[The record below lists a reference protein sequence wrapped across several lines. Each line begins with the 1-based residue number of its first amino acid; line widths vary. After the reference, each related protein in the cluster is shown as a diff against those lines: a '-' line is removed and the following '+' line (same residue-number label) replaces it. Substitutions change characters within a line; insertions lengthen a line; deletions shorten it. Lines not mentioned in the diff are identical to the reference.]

1 MSVTGLWK
9 GDGDKTLGLMSVTGL
24 WKGDGDKTLGLM
36 SVTGLW
42 KGDGDKT
49 LGLMSVAGL
58 WKGDGDKTLGLM
70 SVAGLWK
77 GDGDKTLGLM
87 SVAGL
92 WKGDGDKTLGLMS
105 VAGLWKGDG
114 DKTLGLM
121 SVAGLWKGD
130 GDKTLGL
137 MSVAGLWKGD
147 GDKTLGLMRALLQ
160 AKQDCESGK
169 LDCPVDLVYTLNKYV
184 TSMDDY
190 GNKALAY
197 IEAEDSSYFEQFL
210 DTINS
215 PYTFDVKLDSL
226 GDTSGVTP
234 GTDGSYD
241 EVRGD
246 RCLSLILGSYEKN
259 KGKYPKCSVD
269 QECWT
274 MMTKGNTMAYVI
286 THQLLYFVMVEKSG
300 CVAPIEELVYKYNK
314 TSLRDFEKRLC
325 KSIYVEAQQEE
336 VGNSVKELKQDL
348 FLEQLLLCSLVGFQE
363 FFQEKWIRLVLS
375 WQKPRGCYGM
385 PASLMKVEAE
395 LTRVQEDEKHLL
407 QLLTEEAEKIDSNP
421 HGRKLL
427 REKIMT
433 SDCLS
438 HKTGLAFGNLGLQLR
453 YLINALFTS

>member
-1 MSVTGLWK
+1 MSRSMYITAFCGVLVCLLMFTSGVSANEIPAMVSKESLPELFEKSLRAVEKAINFFGEDYSALNVDGLF
-9 GDGDKTLGLMSVTGL
+9 GIRICQG
-24 WKGDGDKTLGLM
+24 
-36 SVTGLW
+36 
-42 KGDGDKT
+42 
-49 LGLMSVAGL
+49 
-58 WKGDGDKTLGLM
+58 
-70 SVAGLWK
+70 
-77 GDGDKTLGLM
+77 
-87 SVAGL
+87 
-92 WKGDGDKTLGLMS
+92 
-105 VAGLWKGDG
+105 
-114 DKTLGLM
+114 
-121 SVAGLWKGD
+121 
-130 GDKTLGL
+130 
-137 MSVAGLWKGD
+137 
-147 GDKTLGLMRALLQ
+147 ALLQ

-259 KGKYPKCSVD
+259 EGKYPKCSVD

-407 QLLTEEAEKIDSNP
+407 QLLTEEAEK
-421 HGRKLL
+421 
-427 REKIMT
+427 M
-433 SDCLS
+433 
-438 HKTGLAFGNLGLQLR
+438 
-453 YLINALFTS
+453 